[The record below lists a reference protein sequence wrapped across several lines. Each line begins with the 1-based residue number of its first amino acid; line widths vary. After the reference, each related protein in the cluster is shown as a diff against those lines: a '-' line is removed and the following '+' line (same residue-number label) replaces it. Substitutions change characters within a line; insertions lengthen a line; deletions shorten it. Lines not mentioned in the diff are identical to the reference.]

1 MSQLSFFQPAPAV
14 TIDTPTPHHS
24 EVSQA
29 FRHALDLWYRHA
41 TEIKPEETGF
51 EMPVTFADGR
61 RGRVRV
67 WFVE

>member
-1 MSQLSFFQPAPAV
+1 MKQLSFLQPAAV

-29 FRHALDLWYRHA
+29 LRHALHLWYREA
-41 TEIKPEETGF
+41 TEILPESSGMEI
-51 EMPVTFADGR
+51 PVTFADGR